1 MTANETPSSDE
12 LKALEKLLDRYFAER
27 AQKVERLAYTS
38 EEAAEALGISLVTLW
53 RLERRKL
60 LKPSRALR
68 TPRWARTEIERFLEG
83 TK

>member
-1 MTANETPSSDE
+1 MTSNETPATDE
-12 LKALEKLLDRYFAER
+12 MKALTELLDRYFTER
-27 AQKVERLAYTS
+27 ATKVERLAYTS

-53 RLERRKL
+53 RLERREL

-68 TPRWARTEIERFLEG
+68 TPRWSRTEIERFLEA

>member
-1 MTANETPSSDE
+1 MTATDE
-12 LKALEKLLDRYFAER
+12 MKALLERYFAER
-27 AQKVERLAYTS
+27 GSKVERLAYTS
-38 EEAAEALGISLVTLW
+38 EEAAEALGISMVTLW

-68 TPRWARTEIERFLEG
+68 TPRWSRTEIERFLEE

>member
-1 MTANETPSSDE
+1 MTATESP
-12 LKALEKLLDRYFAER
+12 APA
-27 AQKVERLAYTS
+27 KVERLAYTS

-53 RLERRKL
+53 RLEKRKL

-68 TPRWARTEIERFLEG
+68 TPRWSRAEIERFLEE

>member
-1 MTANETPSSDE
+1 MTNPETPAPA
-12 LKALEKLLDRYFAER
+12 KI
-27 AQKVERLAYTS
+27 ERLAFTS

-53 RLERRKL
+53 RLEKRGL

-68 TPRWARTEIERFLEG
+68 TPRWSRAEIERFLEN